1 MASLATAP
9 AVRLMRSAVFAA
21 VCVTT
26 TAAGHALTTGH
37 TLAVRVVTG
46 AFAAVLALAWWLSDR
61 ARGSA
66 VVVGAT
72 VVTQFALHAAFT
84 ASRLPAGHRHAHGT
98 PHPPAHA
105 AYSDEA
111 MDRRHHAMEAASLL
125 GDRTATAA
133 THGASTAAL
142 LAHVAAG
149 LLCGLWM
156 WRGDATMVRLGRL
169 LLLVLCAPLELAG
182 RLTAAAVPKRRPAAA
197 PPAHDE
203 VPALGRMLLHHVV
216 SRRGPPVGLR
226 LL

>member
-1 MASLATAP
+1 MASLATAS
-9 AVRLMRSAVFAA
+9 AVPLTRSAVFAA
-21 VCVTT
+21 VCATT

-37 TLAVRVVTG
+37 ALPVRVVAG

-66 VVVGAT
+66 VVIGAT

-84 ASRLPAGHRHAHGT
+84 ASQLPAGHRRAHGT
-98 PHPPAHA
+98 PRSPAHSA
-105 AYSDEA
+105 HSDEA
-111 MDRRHHAMEAASLL
+111 MDRRHHAVEAASPL
-125 GDRTATAA
+125 GDRLATAA
-133 THGASTAAL
+133 MHDASTAVS

-156 WRGDATMVRLGRL
+156 WRGDAAVVRLGRVL
-169 LLLVLCAPLELAG
+169 LLLLCAPLELAG
-182 RLTAAAVPKRRPAAA
+182 RLTAAAASKRRPDAG

-203 VPALGRMLLHHVV
+203 VPAPVRILLHHVA
-216 SRRGPPVGLR
+216 SRRGPPVRLR